1 MKTNATREH
10 VEILIVEDSP
20 TQAKQLQYILEQHG
34 YSLSTVRN
42 GREALASIG
51 QRPPALVISDI
62 IMPEMDGYELC
73 RQIKQEDKLK
83 SISVILLTS
92 LSDPADVVR
101 GLEAGADSFLFKPYD
116 ERYLLAR
123 VAYVLANR
131 HLRETE
137 STRMGVEIFFAG
149 RKFFISSDRLQILN
163 LLLSTYEAAVQKNRQ
178 LAEARDQLKHFNE
191 TLEAKVKERTAE
203 LEAEIAEHRQ
213 AEEKIREQAALLDK
227 AQ

>member
-1 MKTNATREH
+1 MKTNSTPER

-34 YSLSTVRN
+34 YSLSTMRN

-62 IMPEMDGYELC
+62 IMPEMDGYDLC
-73 RQIKQEDKLK
+73 RQKKQEEKLK

-92 LSDPADVVR
+92 LNDPADVVR
-101 GLEAGADSFLFKPYD
+101 GLEAGADSFIFKPYD

-137 STRMGVEIFFAG
+137 RTQVGVEIFFAG
-149 RKFFISSDRLQILN
+149 RKFFITSDRLQILN
-163 LLLSTYEAAVQKNRQ
+163 LLLSTYEAAVQKNQ
-178 LAEARDQLKHFNE
+178 ELALAQDELRHVNDR
-191 TLEAKVKERTAE
+191 LEAKVTERTAA
-203 LEAEIAEHRQ
+203 LKAEVSEHRQ
-213 AEEKIREQAALLDK
+213 AEEALG
-227 AQ
+227 QGQQ

>member
-137 STRMGVEIFFAG
+137 RTQVGVEIFFAG
-149 RKFFISSDRLQILN
+149 RKFFITSDRLQILN
-163 LLLSTYEAAVQKNRQ
+163 LLLSTYEAAV
-178 LAEARDQLKHFNE
+178 
-191 TLEAKVKERTAE
+191 
-203 LEAEIAEHRQ
+203 
-213 AEEKIREQAALLDK
+213 
-227 AQ
+227 